1 MRKFETK
8 GITEILNTVMRE
20 EGLAIPLME
29 YRAAQAWTTVMGKAI
44 ADYTTDVKVKNGILY
59 AKVNSAPLRQN
70 LQMMHNN
77 IAQKIN
83 QHLGAQ
89 VLTDVKLL

>member
-1 MRKFETK
+1 MKRFETK
-8 GITEILNTVMRE
+8 GIAEILNTVMRE

-29 YRAAQAWTTVMGKAI
+29 YRAVQAWTTVMGNAI
-44 ADYTTDVKVKNGILY
+44 ASYTTDIKAKNGILY
-59 AKVNSAPLRQN
+59 VKVNSAPLRQN

-83 QHLGAQ
+83 HYLGAQ